1 MKIIKLTAVGRL
13 TKKQEVYINENHIIF
28 FHESPYAETRIYL
41 TSTDASYIDVMES
54 VDKVM
59 KLLTQE

>member
-1 MKIIKLTAVGRL
+1 MKIIKLTLVGKL

-28 FHESPYAETRIYL
+28 FHESPFAGTRIYL
-41 TSTDASYIDVMES
+41 TSTDSSYIDVMES

-59 KLLTQE
+59 KLLVQE